1 MTKIYSLNSDVK
13 FPDMEHYDMG
23 KASDMA
29 LYLAHCDF
37 YPFRSVI
44 ENNKIA
50 LDAIDE
56 SYEISGGRSK
66 IKMIFT
72 EQWAMTSRTTLHS
85 CRVDLLSAIFICFN
99 NGIIIRRS
107 SKYSLRLDHN
117 INHLDKG
124 SKDIKVG

>member
-44 ENNKIA
+44 ENNKI
-50 LDAIDE
+50 I
-56 SYEISGGRSK
+56 I
-66 IKMIFT
+66 
-72 EQWAMTSRTTLHS
+72 LHS
-85 CRVDLLSAIFICFN
+85 AFFKFISLNLFFS
-99 NGIIIRRS
+99 II
-107 SKYSLRLDHN
+107 K
-117 INHLDKG
+117 
-124 SKDIKVG
+124 

>member
-1 MTKIYSLNSDVK
+1 MTKIYSINSDVK

-56 SYEISGGRSK
+56 SYRNLAEEARLK
-66 IKMIFT
+66 NDFFT
-72 EQWAMTSRTTLHS
+72 YMVNNSSSRKRYASPKAGTELYL
-85 CRVDLLSAIFICFN
+85 DLVF
-99 NGIIIRRS
+99 RQ
-107 SKYSLRLDHN
+107 
-117 INHLDKG
+117 
-124 SKDIKVG
+124 

>member
-56 SYEISGGRSK
+56 RYRNLAEEARLK
-66 IKMIFT
+66 NDFFT
-72 EQWAMTSRTTLHS
+72 EQWAMTSGTLHS
-85 CRVDLLSAIFICFN
+85 
-99 NGIIIRRS
+99 
-107 SKYSLRLDHN
+107 
-117 INHLDKG
+117 
-124 SKDIKVG
+124 

>member
-56 SYEISGGRSK
+56 YSCAMKSHFRKFGNQMSGSG
-66 IKMIFT
+66 
-72 EQWAMTSRTTLHS
+72 
-85 CRVDLLSAIFICFN
+85 
-99 NGIIIRRS
+99 
-107 SKYSLRLDHN
+107 
-117 INHLDKG
+117 NHLCKYT
-124 SKDIKVG
+124 SLLA

>member
-56 SYEISGGRSK
+56 SYRNLAEEY
-66 IKMIFT
+66 IKNSINTINLKLAT
-72 EQWAMTSRTTLHS
+72 EKRTTN
-85 CRVDLLSAIFICFN
+85 FIWN
-99 NGIIIRRS
+99 ITT
-107 SKYSLRLDHN
+107 SLRCMMLFLILWIELLGLFH
-117 INHLDKG
+117 
-124 SKDIKVG
+124 KVNEK

>member
-56 SYEISGGRSK
+56 RYRNLAEEAMGYDKRDFTFLSGG
-66 IKMIFT
+66 F
-72 EQWAMTSRTTLHS
+72 
-85 CRVDLLSAIFICFN
+85 VDSIFIAFN

-107 SKYSLRLDHN
+107 SKYSLPFISQHQSFGQ
-117 INHLDKG
+117 G
-124 SKDIKVG
+124 SKRY

>member
-44 ENNKIA
+44 ENNK
-50 LDAIDE
+50 
-56 SYEISGGRSK
+56 
-66 IKMIFT
+66 
-72 EQWAMTSRTTLHS
+72 
-85 CRVDLLSAIFICFN
+85 
-99 NGIIIRRS
+99 
-107 SKYSLRLDHN
+107 
-117 INHLDKG
+117 
-124 SKDIKVG
+124 